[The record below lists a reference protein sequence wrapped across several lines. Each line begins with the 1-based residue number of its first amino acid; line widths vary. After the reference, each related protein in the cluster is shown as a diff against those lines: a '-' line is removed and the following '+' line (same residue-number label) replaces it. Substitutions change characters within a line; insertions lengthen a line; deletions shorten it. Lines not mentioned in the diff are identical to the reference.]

1 VASGPAVGP
10 RSGTPEFLASAV
22 PIETSAPGDVLVPTA
37 TPTTDMVPSSIPRQ
51 RSRGPMVASKR
62 PGAGPAAPPPTPPVD
77 EVAADRA
84 RRLATTVRVVIGVT
98 LLGQLALLIR
108 RSWVQYDSGAVSMDF
123 AIFHQAWQQ
132 IGSGNLNPT
141 STIVDIPYWQ
151 SHFEIIMWPL
161 ALLHPIFPSG
171 LTLLVVQDLA
181 IVGAEAIA
189 CLWVLEV
196 VQRGRNLRPVHLVPV
211 ATVLFLLVTNERIGL
226 VAKSDFHF
234 QALATM
240 FLLGGARALWR
251 GEPRRAWPW
260 LLAALLTGDVAGTYV
275 AGLGLSALVA
285 RRDTRKAGAALMGAG
300 VAWVLLI
307 GALGANHGS
316 AIGGYQH
323 LVGEPLPASG
333 GALLVVLTALVL
345 HPGRP
350 LAVLGSK
357 LGLVGSEF
365 AATGLVGL
373 FHPWTFGVTA
383 VVVVSG
389 GLQESL
395 AFFAPF
401 QNFPAIVF
409 VTVGT
414 ALTMDWLMR
423 SRGAAGTRRP
433 VVARAAV
440 AAGVVLAAVLVLVA
454 RAPGEAAFPE
464 PVAAG
469 AALEVVDA
477 ELRPDDQV
485 IASFGLVGR
494 YADREHVR
502 RFIFPTQ
509 LPVEADR
516 VVFVFSPTVGNMPT
530 PGQQEAAAEQVRE
543 MGARQI
549 VDTPDVQAF
558 VWSPPEGTTSI
569 SLATEPPAP

>member
-1 VASGPAVGP
+1 
-10 RSGTPEFLASAV
+10 
-22 PIETSAPGDVLVPTA
+22 
-37 TPTTDMVPSSIPRQ
+37 
-51 RSRGPMVASKR
+51 MVADKR
-62 PGAGPAAPPPTPPVD
+62 ARTPDASSSSDSPVD
-77 EVAADRA
+77 EATARS
-84 RRLATTVRVVIGVT
+84 RRLLTAARAVIGVT
-98 LLGQLALLIR
+98 LLGQLALLIQ
-108 RSWVQYDSGAVSMDF
+108 RSWAQYDAGAVSMDF

-141 STIVDIPYWQ
+141 STIIDLPYWK
-151 SHFEIIMWPL
+151 SHFEVVMWPL

-171 LTLLVVQDLA
+171 VTLLIVQDLA

-189 CLWVLEV
+189 VLWVLEV
-196 VQRGRNLRPVHLVPV
+196 VQRGRTLRPWHLVPV
-211 ATVLFLLVTNERIGL
+211 ATVLLLLVTNERISV

-251 GEPRRAWPW
+251 GETRRAWPW
-260 LLAALLTGDVAGTYV
+260 LVAALLTGDVAGTYV

-285 RRDTRKAGAALMGAG
+285 RRDTRRAGAALIATGA
-300 VAWVLLI
+300 AWVLLI

-323 LVGEPLPASG
+323 LVDEPLPASG
-333 GALLVVLTALVL
+333 GALLVVVTALVL
-345 HPGRP
+345 HPSRP
-350 LAVLGSK
+350 LEVLGSK
-357 LGLVGSEF
+357 LGLFGAEF
-365 AATGLVGL
+365 AATGFVGM

-395 AFFAPF
+395 AFFVPF

-414 ALTMDWLMR
+414 AMTMDWGLR
-423 SRGAAGTRRP
+423 CSRVGARRP
-433 VVARAAV
+433 VLARATVAV
-440 AAGVVLAAVLVLVA
+440 GFAAAAAVVVLVGRAPEGAPHPEPPSAAAALAAVDA
-454 RAPGEAAFPE
+454 R
-464 PVAAG
+464 
-469 AALEVVDA
+469 
-477 ELRPDDQV
+477 LRPDDQV

-494 YADREHVR
+494 YAGREHVR
-502 RFIFPTQ
+502 RFLVPAR

-530 PGQQEAAAEQVRE
+530 PGVQEAAAARVLEL
-543 MGARQI
+543 GAEQI

-558 VWSPPEGTTSI
+558 VWFPPEGTTTI
-569 SLATEPPAP
+569 GLPTELLAGS